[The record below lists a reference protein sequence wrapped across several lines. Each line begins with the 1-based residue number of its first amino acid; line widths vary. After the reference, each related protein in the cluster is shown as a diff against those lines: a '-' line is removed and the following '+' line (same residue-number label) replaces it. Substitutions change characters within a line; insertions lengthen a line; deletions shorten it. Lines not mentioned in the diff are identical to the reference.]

1 MKSAFIAAL
10 LFIVVEGAQD
20 HSGARTF
27 VTSQNVG
34 ISGDSHSAHHL
45 DHATHVVSG
54 HEHHHQDA
62 QTQQEVIAVSSD
74 AIRVKNVPVFVGQIV
89 NVRVVS
95 TVPQASGGTVIGASG
110 VVSSLV
116 ETQQQVVSNITA
128 GFGNAVQNFVNPV
141 VAPLHNASVW
151 LNRTSQTISVGSHP
165 HDHAHHHHLGAHTAT
180 HVHESHHEHGHDHH
194 GSAQPSSGGPISVL
208 VIQDQQRPAATIGAG
223 VPTSLGTSSD
233 ASTGQILTLGNSA
246 SASGGQFFSFGAPA
260 PVAALGNFLASA
272 VAPIFG
278 TAGPASTFQAALPSS
293 TVPATA
299 AFANG
304 TETASSLLFNVTGTT
319 ADSTVVPAAPVSAVS
334 AGAPLQSIVT
344 SKPKNRTA

>member
-1 MKSAFIAAL
+1 MKSAFITAL
-10 LFIVVEGAQD
+10 LFIVAEGAQD

-27 VTSQNVG
+27 GTSQNVG

-45 DHATHVVSG
+45 GHAKHVVSG
-54 HEHHHQDA
+54 HEHHHQHA
-62 QTQQEVIAVSSD
+62 QTQQGVIAVSSD

-110 VVSSLV
+110 VISSLV

-128 GFGNAVQNFVNPV
+128 GFGNAVHNFVNPV
-141 VAPLHNASVW
+141 VALLHNASVW
-151 LNRTSQTISVGSHP
+151 LNRTSQNISFGSHP
-165 HDHAHHHHLGAHTAT
+165 HNHAHHHHVGAHTAT
-180 HVHESHHEHGHDHH
+180 HAHKSHHEHDHH
-194 GSAQPSSGGPISVL
+194 GNAQPSSSVPISVL

-223 VPTSLGTSSD
+223 VPTFLGTSSG
-233 ASTGQILTLGNSA
+233 ASTGQILTLGNPA
-246 SASGGQFFSFGAPA
+246 SAPGGQFFSFGAPA

-278 TAGPASTFQAALPSS
+278 TDGPASTFQAALPSS

-299 AFANG
+299 ALANG
-304 TETASSLLFNVTGTT
+304 TVTASSLSFDVTGTT
-319 ADSTVVPAAPVSAVS
+319 IAPTVVPAAPVSAVT
-334 AGAPLQSIVT
+334 AGAPLQSVVT
-344 SKPKNRTA
+344 SRPKNRTA